1 MSLNLY
7 NILRTVLN
15 ESVDQNVIVSAIN
28 NKNIV
33 RLKYTDDEAHATG
46 RRTLEPYMLFIH
58 KGTGN
63 TLLLVYQWEG
73 DTYRGKPSWKTLDI
87 RKIDNGSWQTLKN
100 KHFLSEPKDRFLS
113 APEYIKTHKY
123 ASSIIAM
130 VDFDDQSDENGLY
143 QPSLDLIR
151 KTTQAIRKNELPS
164 MDLSKLDVTTRGPIK
179 QKKNNIY
186 TSRPNS
192 KKYAQ
197 YVKNVSDTERNA
209 DDMRNYWNEY
219 DKAEQERQM
228 ANDDELDAY
237 RGPIDDDDYYDD
249 EYNDY

>member
-73 DTYRGKPSWKTLDI
+73 DTYRENLLGKLLTL
-87 RKIDNGSWQTLKN
+87 
-100 KHFLSEPKDRFLS
+100 E
-113 APEYIKTHKY
+113 
-123 ASSIIAM
+123 
-130 VDFDDQSDENGLY
+130 
-143 QPSLDLIR
+143 
-151 KTTQAIRKNELPS
+151 
-164 MDLSKLDVTTRGPIK
+164 KLTMARG
-179 QKKNNIY
+179 
-186 TSRPNS
+186 R
-192 KKYAQ
+192 
-197 YVKNVSDTERNA
+197 
-209 DDMRNYWNEY
+209 
-219 DKAEQERQM
+219 
-228 ANDDELDAY
+228 L
-237 RGPIDDDDYYDD
+237 
-249 EYNDY
+249 